1 MKKKIIAKIKSSDIE
16 IQAYKELADK
26 LEQLPISK
34 DEILL
39 NIPLFLTRSS
49 LSHILFFNDI
59 YSKIINK
66 PGVIMEFGSRWGRNL
81 SLMISL
87 RSIFEPYNITRRI
100 LGFDTFKGIPHVSK
114 KDKNSK
120 LMEVGSLNVSKDYD
134 KFLDSL
140 LSCQEKLSPR
150 PNLKNYQLMKGDAL
164 KTLPKYLKDN
174 PETIVSLV
182 YFDLVNYRPTK
193 KILSLIKKNMVKGG
207 IIAFDD
213 FMLDEAPGETIA
225 FKEEIGLINYTLHRS
240 PYSSTSVY
248 IVI

>member
-1 MKKKIIAKIKSSDIE
+1 MKKKIIAEIKSSNIE

-26 LEQLPISK
+26 LHQLPISK

-120 LMEVGSLNVSKDYD
+120 LMKVGSLNVSKDYE

-140 LSCQEKLSPR
+140 LSSQEKLSPR
-150 PNLKNYQLMKGDAL
+150 PNLKNYQLMKGDVL

-174 PETIVSLV
+174 PETIISLV
-182 YFDLVNYRPTK
+182 YFDLVNYKPTK
-193 KILSLIKKNMVKGG
+193 KILSLIKKNMTKGG

-225 FKEEIGLINYTLHRS
+225 FKEEIGLNNYTLHRS